1 MHLRTP
7 STRIILLPVQTHHDL
22 RDLSIPLSGLNVSFS
37 NPNTIPYVAIL
48 ALPPRHRF
56 LPALLGHSFAAP
68 VQLKS
73 FVLDRMPRCWN
84 SRSPPGTI
92 VAVSHTPSDSNGSE
106 SRVWGLW
113 FRFRRFR
120 AEGQGLV
127 LGTGPIA
134 CSQSVTVV
142 LVPIIIQVHVW
153 RGTRRSE
160 RASPVATPSRP
171 ASLDGDWHTCIH
183 VPADLA
189 AEALLTEAARTSLAE
204 QLRAA
209 IPEACSLT
217 NAKAIFLGGHI
228 FSSGKP

>member
-56 LPALLGHSFAAP
+56 LPALLAHSFAAP

-92 VAVSHTPSDSNGSE
+92 VAAS

-113 FRFRRFR
+113 FRFNKLRRFR
-120 AEGQGLV
+120 AERQGLV

-142 LVPIIIQVHVW
+142 LVPISIHVHVW
-153 RGTRRSE
+153 RGGRRSE
-160 RASPVATPSRP
+160 RASPVATPPRP
-171 ASLDGDWHTCIH
+171 ASLDGDSHTCIH
-183 VPADLA
+183 VPANLA

-209 IPEACSLT
+209 IPEAFSLPSCP
-217 NAKAIFLGGHI
+217 AEEGRDQDRAHGGE
-228 FSSGKP
+228 SARR